1 MPEKPDP
8 AVFRYDPDLCPFTA
22 NWNVLGGKWK
32 GLIWLRLSRGLGR
45 FGDLRKSIPQITKK
59 VLVEQLRQLERDG
72 IVRREV
78 YAEVP
83 SRVEYSLTE
92 YGTTLEPVIETI
104 VEWGAKHLEKQDR
117 AQ

>member
-8 AVFRYDPDLCPFTA
+8 EAILYDPDCCPFTA
-22 NWNVLGGKWK
+22 TWNVLGGKWK
-32 GLIWLRLSRGLGR
+32 GLIWWRLSRGLGR
-45 FGDLRKSIPQITKK
+45 FGDLQRSVPQIRKK
-59 VLVEQLRQLERDG
+59 VLVDQLRDLERDG

-83 SRVEYSLTE
+83 WRVEYSLTE
-92 YGTTLEPVIETI
+92 YGTTLAPVIETI